1 MAFNSFV
8 VYETV
13 GRRVRYLRPTHAQAS
28 ADVGA
33 DADLSTH
40 VAAVS
45 TPDWVL
51 PGHYFNP
58 ADLSFTADPVLTG
71 LDLLK
76 SKARFTHNRMGYW
89 TTLLEA
95 SALTHSS
102 AHVNYGHDILFRGHQ
117 GMYIVCHRTADEYTI
132 AHRITYCEQMA
143 IGASNV
149 TTIQEF
155 FEHVHDLAATSP
167 LTGPVTW
174 VDPMNNMRILFSEI
188 PGTAANDFDSMQAG
202 NAPPGPDV
210 LREGAWIE
218 DLAA

>member
-1 MAFNSFV
+1 MAYNSFV

-13 GRRVRYLRPTHAQAS
+13 GRRVRYLRQTQAEAD
-28 ADVGA
+28 ADVAA
-33 DADLSTH
+33 DADLSAH
-40 VAAVS
+40 VGAVS

-51 PGHYFNP
+51 PGHYFAP

-71 LDLLK
+71 IPLLK
-76 SKARFTHNRMGYW
+76 NKALFTHNRMGYW
-89 TTLLEA
+89 STLLNA
-95 SALTHSS
+95 AALTHSS

-117 GMYIVCHRTADEYTI
+117 GMYIVCHRTTGVYTI

-143 IGASNV
+143 IGASDV

-174 VDPMNNMRILFSEI
+174 VDPEDNMRLPFNDI
-188 PGTAANDFDSMQAG
+188 PNTAGNEFNSDMAA